1 MKNENIIFYSDRGGN
16 VRLWMFDADGSDPVQ
31 LTDDEYYDA
40 YPDYWA
46 P

>member
-1 MKNENIIFYSDRGGN
+1 LQGIGSRKNVD
-16 VRLWMFDADGSDPVQ
+16 LWMFDADGSNPVQ